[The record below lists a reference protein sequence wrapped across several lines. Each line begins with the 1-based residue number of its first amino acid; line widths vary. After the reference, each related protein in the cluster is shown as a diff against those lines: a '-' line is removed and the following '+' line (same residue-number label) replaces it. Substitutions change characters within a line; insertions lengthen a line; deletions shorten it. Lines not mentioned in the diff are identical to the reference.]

1 MEKVARRIDAPLV
14 PERGLTTSSAVDA
27 DLRDRIRS
35 LLISRNR
42 QYPPKTPCTTPDYSY
57 QLRDP
62 DESHPD
68 HPSTFPQTYRFSP
81 AQAIAELTRLTYE
94 LSDMGATRFDGP
106 AGQINDEAETSPR
119 RPSQPNR
126 QNDRKSTVGGP
137 RSHDKSGL
145 NQRSHAD
152 VLGRESS
159 FIEGLKRSNS
169 STSKA
174 STGNRIPRFH
184 LRTVPPAVDVNK
196 VMRPTTLHVPG
207 SYRSE
212 VPSKQEQVPQTSYL
226 PPDDNPDI
234 MDESPLAVPTYA
246 GLGEGSPHRA
256 LDALTKVAD
265 HDHIATDRPKSALH
279 KAASKEKPGPTSPVN
294 QSHNLP
300 MKPRAGEAVVGQAAR
315 PILTSGSG
323 HDHANEDPS
332 EAPVFNVG
340 DDKEERDF
348 KAPVDS
354 NERDKSDYSPPQ
366 ENKSDPLDG
375 PKISVL
381 LAQLPPVRRST
392 TEHVSTHYL
401 TAEPFAVLGKA
412 STGTNSPSESSLE
425 SVTLHSD
432 GGILSQDSPL
442 LPKFPQAS
450 SPVKGEQE
458 ERIDSEVDENSN
470 SAAELRHSLRQPPKT
485 TTASRA
491 MSMLSEL
498 SARTGL
504 QAPSL
509 SSMTRRRKRGSTA
522 NANLTT
528 KPRRHFRQAPHDS
541 GMLAASKGYKALSD
555 EVQVERL
562 ESTDSTDRFL
572 ALRNQQKNG
581 TGFTK
586 IIQDLESLLNQAL
599 TIAGQAADKDDG
611 ENMPL
616 KSHHMNHVNDRA
628 HSTESVDSIQ
638 GLSSLSGAGDEEDN
652 YSSVPPQQVMI
663 NEPKSDARYH
673 GHFKK
678 ARDATPYPAH
688 TRQASTAPYL
698 ELDIG
703 IGMKQ
708 QDANRPLDIPS
719 TSKTAG
725 QAGSPSREPS
735 STANDWAV
743 IRAPSHTSKLRL
755 EMNPPPRAPQTPPN
769 VQPSTKEQHAL
780 LLRAH
785 GASESTLSREVVRDY
800 VNAHHQ
806 PPAQPRLSS
815 KRLKKGR
822 GPQPEERNLPEPDVS
837 DEESDCEHVPYVADF
852 KTAGLHYHPV
862 IQETM
867 AGDGYN
873 AARHGG
879 RGFQRRQDTA
889 ASLRDAD
896 DKRETSHRRER
907 SANKD
912 YTLNDRHHFS
922 IRESHGFSL
931 SRSHRRSPIARDW
944 STSRKRYVAT
954 VTCVTTAFVGM
965 IIGIYAGEVPAIQYA
980 IADEHHYT
988 ILGNV
993 LFFLG
998 LAITTA
1004 LFYPLPLLHG
1014 RKPYTLAALAI
1025 LLPLQFPQALAI
1037 NSQRSPSVATY
1048 RIGLLLPRI
1057 FAGIVMGFAN
1067 INFITTLLD
1076 LFGASLQSGNPHQE
1090 TVNVN
1095 DVRRHGGGMGVWL
1108 GIWTW
1113 CFIGSIG
1120 IGFLIGAGIISG
1132 LDVSWGFWIT
1142 IIVNAAVLLLNI
1154 LSPEVR
1160 RSAYRRSMAEV
1171 RSGGEV
1177 SRRVA
1182 RGEIKMH
1189 LESTGPIWW
1198 WEEVIAGHV
1207 LAIRML
1213 LQPGFAI
1220 LSLYLGWIYGQV
1232 VLVIVVS
1239 YLRYMVDSKL
1249 TASQLLGALLSKY
1262 YRFHPQYVGLGVAII
1277 PLGALFAIPF
1287 QKASLFS
1294 RARHHAQRTDSMTF
1308 EKRVTWTSHLVRRA
1322 IFMVSLPFAG
1332 LAYTLSSGGQP
1343 THYMVPIILAG
1354 LIGFLSNLA
1363 IAECQGLIME
1373 TYDTSDLQPGMTGRP
1388 RRVLPEEIRKK
1399 RTNFSC
1405 FPRVTAGL
1413 AITQTFAFAIAAGV
1427 TAWGG
1432 VVERHIG
1439 AQTATAVMAG
1449 VLLILTLLLIAI
1461 LTRFKVVQIIPSE
1474 RFGTNILSGPEDE
1487 WKPVIIGNPSGTTR
1501 RMSVL
1506 ELGTLSRW
1514 SEIRRRNKLEGPV
1527 R

>member
-1 MEKVARRIDAPLV
+1 MEKVARRNDAPLV

-27 DLRDRIRS
+27 DLRHRIRA
-35 LLISRNR
+35 LLISRNG
-42 QYPPKTPCTTPDYSY
+42 QYPPKTPCSTPDYSY
-57 QLRDP
+57 QIRDP
-62 DESHPD
+62 DENHLDLPLT
-68 HPSTFPQTYRFSP
+68 PPKTYRFNP
-81 AQAIAELTRLTYE
+81 AQAIAELTQLTYNP
-94 LSDMGATRFDGP
+94 LDMGATRFDGP
-106 AGQINDEAETSPR
+106 AGQLDDADADTSPR

-126 QNDRKSTVGGP
+126 QNDRNSTVERP
-137 RSHDKSGL
+137 RSHATSGL

-152 VLGRESS
+152 VLGREAS
-159 FIEGLKRSNS
+159 FIDELKRAKS
-169 STSKA
+169 SVSKT
-174 STGNRIPRFH
+174 STGTRIPRFH
-184 LRTVPPAVDVNK
+184 LRTLPPAVDVNK
-196 VMRPTTLHVPG
+196 VTRPLPLQVPG
-207 SYRSE
+207 NSRS
-212 VPSKQEQVPQTSYL
+212 VVSSKKEQVSRVASPS
-226 PPDDNPDI
+226 PDDRSDTTGE
-234 MDESPLAVPTYA
+234 DPLAVPMYA
-246 GLGEGSPHRA
+246 GFGDGSPHKA
-256 LDALTKVAD
+256 IDALNKVAE
-265 HDHIATDRPKSALH
+265 HDHIVADRSISSLQETPPHAKLTS
-279 KAASKEKPGPTSPVN
+279 TSPVK
-294 QSHNLP
+294 QPQDLLVKTST
-300 MKPRAGEAVVGQAAR
+300 GEAAVGQAAQ
-315 PILTSGSG
+315 PVLISGASHG
-323 HDHANEDPS
+323 PSHDDPS
-332 EAPVFNVG
+332 EAPVFTVG
-340 DDKEERDF
+340 DDNENRYVRAPVALKERDNLDF
-348 KAPVDS
+348 STNPEK
-354 NERDKSDYSPPQ
+354 EIG
-366 ENKSDPLDG
+366 PLDG
-375 PKISVL
+375 PKISAL
-381 LAQLPPVRRST
+381 LAQLPPIRQST
-392 TEHVSTHYL
+392 TKDVSAHPVF
-401 TAEPFAVLGKA
+401 AEPFAAPENA
-412 STGTNSPSESSLE
+412 STNTYSPSVSSLE
-425 SVTLHSD
+425 SVPLNAD
-432 GGILSQDSPL
+432 EGALSQDSPL
-442 LPKFPQAS
+442 LPKPSQVNG
-450 SPVKGEQE
+450 PVKGERGRKIE
-458 ERIDSEVDENSN
+458 PEVENA
-470 SAAELRHSLRQPPKT
+470 SAAQLILSSQKPPKLST
-485 TTASRA
+485 TSRA
-491 MSMLSEL
+491 MSMLSEI

-504 QAPSL
+504 QTPSL
-509 SSMTRRRKRGSTA
+509 RSITRRRKSGSTA
-522 NANLTT
+522 VSNLTT
-528 KPRRHFRQAPHDS
+528 RPHRHFRPALQATGALS
-541 GMLAASKGYKALSD
+541 AGKGYEALSD
-555 EVQVERL
+555 EIQAGRL
-562 ESTDSTDRFL
+562 ESIDSMDRSL
-572 ALRNQQKNG
+572 DLRNQQKSG
-581 TGFTK
+581 SALTK
-586 IIQDLESLLNQAL
+586 VIHDLESLLNQAL
-599 TIAGQAADKDDG
+599 TIAGEAGDKDDG

-616 KSHHMNHVNDRA
+616 RAPHLSHAHDRT
-628 HSTESVDSIQ
+628 HSTKSIDSSQ
-638 GLSSLSGAGDEEDN
+638 NLSSLSGDGDEEDN
-652 YSSVPPQQVMI
+652 YTPVPPQQVI
-663 NEPKSDARYH
+663 IEEPKSDALYH
-673 GHFKK
+673 GHFRK
-678 ARDATPYPAH
+678 ARDATPYPAQ
-688 TRQASTAPYL
+688 TRQASSVPYL
-698 ELDIG
+698 EVNDE
-703 IGMKQ
+703 IGMEQ
-708 QDANRPLDIPS
+708 QNASQPLKIPRA
-719 TSKTAG
+719 SKVA
-725 QAGSPSREPS
+725 SRVEELSREQS
-735 STANDWAV
+735 FTANDWAV

-755 EMNPPPRAPQTPPN
+755 EMKPPPRAPQIPPS

-785 GASESTLSREVVRDY
+785 GASESTMSREVVRDY
-800 VNAHHQ
+800 VNAHQQ
-806 PPAQPRLSS
+806 PPIQPRLSS
-815 KRLKKGR
+815 MPLKKGR
-822 GPQPEERNLPEPDVS
+822 VPKPEELNLPDPELS
-837 DEESDCEHVPYVADF
+837 DRESDCEHVPYVADF
-852 KTAGLHYHPV
+852 KTAGLHYHPLV
-862 IQETM
+862 QETM
-867 AGDGYN
+867 AGTTDEGYYK
-873 AARHGG
+873 ARPGD
-879 RGFQRRQDTA
+879 RGIQLRQDTA
-889 ASLRDAD
+889 ASLRDVD
-896 DKRETSHRRER
+896 EKQKTSHHRER
-907 SANKD
+907 STNKD

-931 SRSHRRSPIARDW
+931 SKSHRRSPIARDW

-954 VTCVTTAFVGM
+954 VTCLTTAFMGL

-1037 NSQRSPSVATY
+1037 NSQRSPNVATY

-1057 FAGIVMGFAN
+1057 FAGVVMGFAN

-1090 TVNVN
+1090 TVNLN

-1113 CFIGSIG
+1113 CSIGSIG

-1142 IIVNAAVLLLNI
+1142 IVLNAAVLVLNI

-1232 VLVIVVS
+1232 VLVIV
-1239 YLRYMVDSKL
+1239 
-1249 TASQLLGALLSKY
+1249 LLGALLSKY

-1322 IFMVSLPFAG
+1322 IFMISLPFAG
-1332 LAYTLSSGGQP
+1332 LAYTLASGGQP
-1343 THYMVPIILAG
+1343 TNYMVPIIFAG
-1354 LIGFLSNLA
+1354 LMGFLSNLA
-1363 IAECQGLIME
+1363 IAECQGIVME

-1399 RTNFSC
+1399 RTNFSS

-1413 AITQTFAFAIAAGV
+1413 AIAQSFAFVIAAGV

-1432 VVERHIG
+1432 VVERHLG

-1474 RFGTNILSGPEDE
+1474 RFGTNILTGPEDE

-1501 RMSVL
+1501 RMSAL

-1514 SEIRRRNKLEGPV
+1514 SEIRRRNKLAGPV